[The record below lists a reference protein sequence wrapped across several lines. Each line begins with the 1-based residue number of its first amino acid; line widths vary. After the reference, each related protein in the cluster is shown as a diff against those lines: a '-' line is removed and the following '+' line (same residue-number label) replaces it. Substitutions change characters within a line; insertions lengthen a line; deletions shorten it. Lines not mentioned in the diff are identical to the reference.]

1 MQRNAEAIL
10 RVYERHP
17 RRRRA
22 ESETRSRGERSRLP
36 RDNFG
41 IAKEQVYYMPFVIG
55 VRLMII
61 LDSCVKIC
69 YIQFLKGF

>member
-17 RRRRA
+17 RRRGA
-22 ESETRSRGERSRLP
+22 ESETRSRVERSRLP
-36 RDNFG
+36 CDSFG
-41 IAKEQVYYMPFVIG
+41 TAKEQVYYMPFVIG

-61 LDSCVKIC
+61 LDSYVKIC